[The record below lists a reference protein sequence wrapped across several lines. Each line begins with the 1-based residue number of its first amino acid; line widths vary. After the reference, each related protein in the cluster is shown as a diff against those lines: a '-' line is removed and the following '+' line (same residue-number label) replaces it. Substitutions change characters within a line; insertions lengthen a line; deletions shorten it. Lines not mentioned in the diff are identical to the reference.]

1 MILIQGVPPWHTAA
15 EMRDISNFAHWIE
28 GGFIAL
34 FAIVAL
40 LEAVGRLGAGRQHY
54 LWPLLVFSAGAFLAA
69 ILILPV
75 HGLALW
81 REQLRFVLQDPQQR
95 QHVLIAFA
103 LLAAGSAE
111 YVRRARPAWDGPW
124 LRFVWPA
131 AVAGIGL
138 SFLLHTQHG
147 SGEAIATATKI
158 HRGLAVVLLSAG
170 VLAAGDAAVRRRR
183 RWLSVSWPILLLV
196 AAAML
201 IGYREPAGAY
211 EVDDHTPNHTGA
223 QP

>member
-1 MILIQGVPPWHTAA
+1 MQGVPPWHTAE
-15 EMRDISNFAHWIE
+15 EMRAISNFAHWIE

-34 FAIVAL
+34 LALVAL
-40 LEAVGRLGAGRQHY
+40 LEALGRLHAGRQRY
-54 LWPLLVFSAGAFLAA
+54 VWPLLILGAGAFLAA

-75 HGLALW
+75 HGLGLW
-81 REQLRFVLQDPQQR
+81 GAQLQFVWRDPQQR
-95 QHVLIAFA
+95 QHLFIAFA

-111 YVRRARPAWDGPW
+111 YVRRARPAWDGTG

-147 SGEAIATATKI
+147 SGAAVATATRI
-158 HRGLAVVLLSAG
+158 HQGLAALLLSAG
-170 VLAAGDAAVRRRR
+170 LLAAGDAGMGRRR
-183 RWLSVSWPILLLV
+183 RWLSVSWPMLLLV

-211 EVDDHTPNHTGA
+211 EGEHHTPNHPGA